1 LKRYLSLAE
10 IIEINARMI
19 QDFGGIHQVRD
30 QGLLESAVARPQA
43 GYYADLIEEAAAL
56 FESLAQN
63 HPFLD
68 GNKRTAFTA
77 AAIFLMLNGYTLEFS
92 DSKAYAWMME
102 LYEQR
107 SLTRVAIEV
116 WLRRHAH
123 IV

>member
-1 LKRYLSLAE
+1 MKRYLSLAE